1 MRNFPTSEGDTA
13 RPDPRTLPGTLL
25 AKFTTDPA
33 ANTIGVRLT
42 EAAEPGEVAFVQS
55 VQGWQRDRRGRAG
68 LASLGILLDV
78 AAGSG
83 IYLLRP
89 ENEYVVSHISVSM
102 VPWAVIGDEV
112 TASSS
117 PLAVDDHTGTGL
129 ATARM
134 ESGGALIASARCRS
148 AQTVR
153 PNLPE
158 DMLTGFRTD
167 PAAFD
172 AGQPLTTHLGLARV
186 DDGSAPDRFR
196 IRWQVPEWA
205 LNSLGTAQGGSI
217 LSAAAAVT
225 DIIGDTL
232 LGDGSDDYALTDPAD
247 ILPHIREQRED
258 AALAVIVGTQYE
270 QHVLHGDDDDQR
282 PEEPR
287 FALHGR
293 TLPKKP
299 RVRAR
304 APRRPGRAS
313 AALWPRASAFEQRPQ
328 KAAIFP
334 RPTAARQRCDG

>member
-232 LGDGSDDYALTDPAD
+232 LGDGSDDYALTDLG
-247 ILPHIREQRED
+247 IELMRS
-258 AALAVIVGTQYE
+258 
-270 QHVLHGDDDDQR
+270 
-282 PEEPR
+282 
-287 FALHGR
+287 
-293 TLPKKP
+293 
-299 RVRAR
+299 
-304 APRRPGRAS
+304 PGAS
-313 AALWPRASAFEQRPQ
+313 ADGYEFSAEIIRRGRRLVVMTTDLRDGSGKLFTRS
-328 KAAIFP
+328 
-334 RPTAARQRCDG
+334 TATLAMKSHS